1 METARHREDSAN
13 AVFPGQERDERMKAY
28 VSVDIEGASGVVHG
42 DMMMPSA
49 REYDRG
55 RKLMTA
61 DANAAIEGLVRG
73 GAEYIL
79 VNDSHGPMRNLLV
92 EEIHQSAHLITGTGD
107 AKDHCQLE
115 GADSEKFDVAVFV
128 GYHAMARTP
137 KAIHPHTIAG
147 AVVGELRLNGR
158 PHGETGLNA
167 AVLASLGIP
176 TVMVTGDETTMKEA
190 TDFLGDQIQTV
201 TVKKATGMNAAIC
214 RPITLC
220 YEEITA
226 AAERALRSVGDVP
239 LYQPAEPW
247 ELEVDFNTMQQANR
261 ASRTAGVTR
270 LSPITVRIEGDSPW
284 DKYQNLWAALR
295 SALYEPASWLA

>member
-1 METARHREDSAN
+1 
-13 AVFPGQERDERMKAY
+13 MKVY
-28 VSVDIEGASGVVHG
+28 VSVDIEGVSGLVHG
-42 DMMMPSA
+42 DMMMPTG

-55 RKLMTA
+55 RRLMTN

-92 EEIHQSAHLITGTGD
+92 EEIHEAAHLITGTGD

-115 GADSEKFDVAVFV
+115 AADSDAFDAAVFV
-128 GYHAMARTP
+128 GYHAMAKTQY
-137 KAIHPHTIAG
+137 AIHPHTIAG
-147 AVVGELRLNGR
+147 AVVGELRINGK

-176 TVMVTGDETTMKEA
+176 TVMVTGDETTMAEA
-190 TDFLGDQIQTV
+190 SDFLSDAIQTV
-201 TVKKATGMNAAIC
+201 TVKKSCGYNAAIC
-214 RPITLC
+214 RPLTQC
-220 YEEITA
+220 HAEITD
-226 AAERALRSVGDVP
+226 AAERALKSSDSIP
-239 LYQPAEPW
+239 LYRPSEPW
-247 ELEVDFNTMQQANR
+247 ELEVDFNTILQANR
-261 ASRTAGVTR
+261 AGRTAGVTR
-270 LSPITVRIEGDSPW
+270 VSPMTIGVDGDSPW